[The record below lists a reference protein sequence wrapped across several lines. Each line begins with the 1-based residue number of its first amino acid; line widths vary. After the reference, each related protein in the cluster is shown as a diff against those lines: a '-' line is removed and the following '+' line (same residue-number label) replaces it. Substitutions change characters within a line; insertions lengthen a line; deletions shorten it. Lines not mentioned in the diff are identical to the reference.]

1 MVQEVGRPGGEAGS
15 GPAILALDVG
25 TSSARALLYDRRG
38 VRQPDVQAST
48 TLAWTAV
55 DGGFEAA
62 AEDLAGTIESLLD
75 QAVAH
80 LRAAGRAVDA
90 VAVATFWHSLLG
102 VDADGR
108 PVTPVIPW
116 MDGRSAATVRRL
128 RAQVDER
135 ALHARTGARLHPSYP
150 MARIRWLTESRPH
163 DAARVRRWLAFPEYL
178 LLRWFGRT
186 HAHLSMASGT
196 GLLDQRTR
204 QWDPEALALAGVHP
218 DALPSLADTPA
229 PVSGLREP
237 YASRW
242 PPLARC
248 PWFGPFGDGGT
259 GNVGVGGLERGRV
272 AVMVGTS
279 GAMRVAWRGE
289 PVTPPWGLWTYRID
303 GSRPVMGGALSNG
316 GNLFAWARQVLD
328 LDPDDV
334 RLQMALAE
342 VPPNGHGLTVLPFW
356 AGERSPDYP
365 EEAHGWLVGFGLET
379 TPVQVL
385 RALMEAVAYR
395 FGVLYRLLQPYLPPL
410 HRIVAT
416 GQALLRSAV
425 WTQILA
431 DVLGQAVDLVD
442 VQEASARGAALLAL
456 EALGEGDPIATP
468 PAVVRT
474 IKPGPAA
481 AVYREALARHERL
494 YAHVLAGGPAA

>member
-1 MVQEVGRPGGEAGS
+1 MAAPPD
-15 GPAILALDVG
+15 GPAVLALDIG
-25 TSSARALLYDRRG
+25 TSSARALLYDGRG
-38 VRQPDVQAST
+38 LRQPDVQAAAP
-48 TLAWTAV
+48 LVWEAV
-55 DGGFEAA
+55 DGGFEAP
-62 AEDLAGTIESLLD
+62 AEELARTVDDLLD
-75 QAVAH
+75 QAVAR
-80 LRAAGRAVDA
+80 LRTTGRAVDA

-108 PVTPVIPW
+108 AVIPLLPW
-116 MDGRSAATVRRL
+116 MDGRSAAVVRRL
-128 RAQVDER
+128 RARVDER

-150 MARIRWLTESRPH
+150 LAKIRWLGESRPQE
-163 DAARVRRWLAFPEYL
+163 AARVRRWLAFPEYL
-178 LLRWFGRT
+178 LLRWFGHT
-186 HAHLSMASGT
+186 YAHVSMASGT

-218 DALPSLADTPA
+218 DALPGLADTPA
-229 PVSGLREP
+229 AASGLREP
-237 YASRW
+237 YAARW

-259 GNVGVGGLERGRV
+259 GNVGVGCLERGRV

-316 GNLFAWARQVLD
+316 GNLFTWARQVLA

-334 RLQMALAE
+334 RLQAALAE
-342 VPPNGHGLTVLPFW
+342 VPPDGHGLTVLPFW

-365 EEAHGWLVGFGLET
+365 EEARGLLVGFGLET

-395 FGVLYRLLQPYLPPL
+395 FGILYRLLQPHLPPL

-456 EALGEGDPIATP
+456 EALGEGDPIARP

-474 IKPGPAA
+474 IKPGPAT

-494 YAHVLAGGPAA
+494 STYVLAGGPAA